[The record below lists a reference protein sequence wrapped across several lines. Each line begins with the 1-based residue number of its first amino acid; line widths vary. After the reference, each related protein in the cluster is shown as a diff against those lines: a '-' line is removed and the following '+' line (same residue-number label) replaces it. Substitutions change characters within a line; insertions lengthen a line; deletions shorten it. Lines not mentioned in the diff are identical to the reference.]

1 MIAVKQTGKWLSL
14 LLMLAGLAFPAI
26 GQRSHLSK
34 RISLSYS
41 SVPLYEA
48 LEEISRAGN
57 FSFAYNADLIN
68 GDSLVTVQV
77 TDIKVET
84 LLEELLGGNI
94 RNKEVGNHVILTQ
107 YTPKDERTDSQQK
120 ADYMINGY
128 IHDGRTGHRLRDATV
143 YEVSRRK
150 SVLSDSYGH
159 YSFSLP
165 VGMDI
170 QGLYFAKSGYADTVI
185 FIRPVRDYSLN
196 VPLNPLY
203 GNILRIS
210 SRPADLQVNH
220 IDSMALV
227 NFLVPR
233 KMLITSENLQVYGT
247 RAFQVSFIPYVGT
260 NWMNKG
266 SYTSAISF
274 NLLAGYT
281 GGVNGFELGG
291 LVNIV
296 RRDVKGLQV
305 GGLANIVGR
314 STLGVQ
320 VGGLFNV
327 NLGHFKGLQLSG
339 LMNFQR
345 DTLTGTQIGGLCN
358 YLEGKMQGV
367 QVGGLTNITTG
378 HADGWQVGGLANIA
392 FLDVSQAQIG
402 GLFNFG
408 RHVYGIQIAGL
419 INIASGNVN
428 GLQIGGLVNYAKS
441 VVGLQLGTFNI
452 SREIESGV
460 PVGFFSYVHKGGL
473 HRFEV
478 YTDEVFYGNVAFKTG
493 TKRFYNIFQVGAGNS
508 WMVNYM
514 YGTGTSF
521 AFGPKWS
528 LDLNIISGLVFSTT
542 PNLALHGCLTKFL
555 PALEYRFMKHLAIF
569 GGPTYNLYA
578 FDETRTFKPDGI
590 APYTFFDQVKGY
602 QRLQMWVGGTV
613 GVRF

>member
-1 MIAVKQTGKWLSL
+1 MVLVPALH
-14 LLMLAGLAFPAI
+14 AI

-34 RISLSYS
+34 RITLSYS

-48 LEEISRAGN
+48 LEEISRAGS
-57 FSFAYNADLIN
+57 FSFSYNADLIN
-68 GDSLVTVQV
+68 GDSLVSVEVNDVKVGTV
-77 TDIKVET
+77 
-84 LLEELLGGNI
+84 LEELLGENI
-94 RNKEVGNHVILTQ
+94 RNKEVGNHVILIQ
-107 YTPKDERTDSQQK
+107 YATREERRDSKQK
-120 ADYMINGY
+120 TEYLIDGY
-128 IHDGRTGHRLRDATV
+128 VQDGRTGHHLTDATV

-150 SVLSDSYGH
+150 SVLSDSRGH

-165 VGMDI
+165 AGMDI
-170 QGLYFAKSGYADTVI
+170 QGLYFAKTGYVDTVI
-185 FIRPVRDYSLN
+185 FIRPVKDYSLN
-196 VPLNPLY
+196 VPLKPLY
-203 GNILRIS
+203 GDILRVS
-210 SRPADLQVNH
+210 SQPAELQVNG
-220 IDSMALV
+220 IDSMVLV
-227 NFLVPR
+227 SLLVPR
-233 KMLITSENLQVYGT
+233 KALITSENLQVYGT
-247 RAFQVSFIPYVGT
+247 RAFQISFIPYVGT

-266 SYTSAISF
+266 SYTSAVSF
-274 NLLAGYT
+274 NLLAGYS

-305 GGLANIVGR
+305 GGLVNIVGR

-320 VGGLFNV
+320 LGGLFNV

-358 YLEGKMQGV
+358 YLEGKMQGI

-378 HADGWQVGGLANIA
+378 HADGWQVGGLVNVA
-392 FLDVSQAQIG
+392 FGDVSQAQIG
-402 GLFNFG
+402 GLFNYG

-419 INIASGNVN
+419 VNVANGNVT

-441 VVGLQLGTFNI
+441 VVGVQLGAVNI
-452 SREIESGV
+452 STKIESGI

-473 HRFEV
+473 HRFEL
-478 YTDEVFYGNVAFKTG
+478 YADEVFYGNIAFKSG
-493 TKRFYNIFQVGAGNS
+493 TNRFYNIFQAGVGTS

-514 YGTGTSF
+514 YGIGTSF
-521 AFGPKWS
+521 VFGPKWS
-528 LDLNIISGLVFSTT
+528 LDLTIISGLVFSTT
-542 PNLALHGCLTKFL
+542 PSLALHGTLTKFL
-555 PALEYRFMKHLAIF
+555 PALEYRFAKHLAIF

-578 FDETRTFKPDGI
+578 FDETRTFKPNGI

-613 GVRF
+613 GLRF

>member
-1 MIAVKQTGKWLSL
+1 MVKQTGKWITL
-14 LLMLAGLAFPAI
+14 LLLAAVVGFPAL

-41 SVPLYEA
+41 SVPLYKA
-48 LEEISRAGN
+48 LDEISRIGN
-57 FSFAYNADLIN
+57 FSFSYNADLIDT
-68 GDSLVTVQV
+68 DSLVSV
-77 TDIKVET
+77 KVEDARVGT
-84 LLEELLGGNI
+84 VLEELLGENI
-94 RNKEVGNHVILTQ
+94 RNKEIGNHVILMK
-107 YTPKDERTDSQQK
+107 YIPRDERTNIKQK
-120 ADYMINGY
+120 TEYQINGY
-128 IHDGRTGHRLRDATV
+128 VRDGRTGHKLKDATI
-143 YEVSRRK
+143 YEVARRK
-150 SVLSDSYGH
+150 SVLSDSQGH
-159 YSFSLP
+159 YSFELP
-165 VGMDI
+165 VGGDI
-170 QGLYFAKSGYADTVI
+170 QGLYFAKAGYADTVI
-185 FIRPVRDYSLN
+185 FIRPVRDYTLN
-196 VPLNPLY
+196 VPLKPLF
-203 GNILRIS
+203 GDILRIS
-210 SRPADLQVNH
+210 SRPAELQVNL

-227 NFLVPR
+227 NLLVPR
-233 KMLITSENLQVYGT
+233 KALITSENLQVYGT
-247 RAFQVSFIPYVGT
+247 RAFQISLIPYVGT

-266 SYTSAISF
+266 SYTSALSF
-274 NLLAGYT
+274 NLLAGYS

-296 RRDVKGLQV
+296 RRDVRGLQV

-314 STLGVQ
+314 STMGVQ

-378 HADGWQVGGLANIA
+378 HVDGWQVGGLANIA
-392 FLDVSQAQIG
+392 FKDVSQTQIG

-419 INIASGNVN
+419 VNIASGNVN

-441 VVGLQLGTFNI
+441 VVGVQLGAINI
-452 SREIESGV
+452 STKIESGV

-473 HRFEV
+473 HRFEL
-478 YTDEVFYGNVAFKTG
+478 YADEVFYGNVAFKSG
-493 TKRFYNIFQVGAGNS
+493 TSKFYNIFQVGVGTS

-514 YGTGTSF
+514 YGIGTFFS
-521 AFGPKWS
+521 FGPKWS
-528 LDLNIISGLVFSTT
+528 LDLNLISGLVFSTT
-542 PNLALHGCLTKFL
+542 PSLALHGCLTKFL
-555 PALEYRFMKHLAIF
+555 PALEYRFKKHLAIF

-578 FDETRTFKPDGI
+578 FDETRTFRPDGI
-590 APYTFFDQVKGY
+590 APYTFFDQVRGY

>member
-1 MIAVKQTGKWLSL
+1 MIVGKQTGRWIGLFLIIS
-14 LLMLAGLAFPAI
+14 GLALPAA

-48 LEEISRAGN
+48 LEEISRVAN
-57 FSFAYNADLIN
+57 FSFSYNADLIN
-68 GDSLVTVQV
+68 GDSLVTIN
-77 TDIKVET
+77 IKDAKVGT
-84 LLEELLGGNI
+84 VLEELLGENI
-94 RNKEVGNHVILTQ
+94 RNKEVGNHVILMQ
-107 YTPKDERTDSQQK
+107 YIPRDERPASNQK
-120 ADYMINGY
+120 TEYLINGY
-128 IHDGRTGHRLRDATV
+128 VQDGRTGHKLKDATV
-143 YEVSRRK
+143 FEVSRRK
-150 SVLSDSYGH
+150 SVLSDSQGH
-159 YSFSLP
+159 YSFELP
-165 VGMDI
+165 VGGDI
-170 QGLYFAKSGYADTVI
+170 QGLYFAKAGYADTVI
-185 FIRPVRDYSLN
+185 FIRPVKDYSLN
-196 VPLNPLY
+196 VPLKPLY
-203 GNILRIS
+203 GDILRVS
-210 SRPADLQVNH
+210 SRPATLQVNL

-227 NFLVPR
+227 NILVPR
-233 KMLITSENLQVYGT
+233 KALITSENLQVYGT
-247 RAFQVSFIPYVGT
+247 RAFQVSLIPYVGT

-296 RRDVKGLQV
+296 RRDVRGLQV
-305 GGLANIVGR
+305 GGLANIVGK

-367 QVGGLTNITTG
+367 QVGGLSNITTG
-378 HADGWQVGGLANIA
+378 HADGWQVAGLTNIA
-392 FLDVSQAQIG
+392 FKDVSQAQIG
-402 GLFNFG
+402 GLFNYG

-419 INIASGNVN
+419 VNIASGNVT

-441 VVGLQLGTFNI
+441 VVGVQLGAFNI
-452 SREIESGV
+452 SREIETGV

-473 HRFEV
+473 HRFEL
-478 YTDEVFYGNVAFKTG
+478 YADEVFYGNVAFKSG
-493 TKRFYNIFQVGAGNS
+493 TSKFYNIFQVGTGTS

-514 YGTGTSF
+514 YGIGTSF

-542 PNLALHGCLTKFL
+542 PSLALHGTLTKFL
-555 PALEYRFMKHLAIF
+555 PALEYRFKKHLALF

-578 FDETRTFKPDGI
+578 FDETRSFKPDGI

-613 GVRF
+613 GIRF